1 MCVCVCVCVIATG
14 LGATNFIDPPSGTL
28 IANLE
33 GAENATI
40 LTCNITNPEGDQIS
54 TQWNVGN
61 FRGSGP
67 NDLRHVIDDP
77 ELFFVSGD
85 PIPNSTFLF
94 DNRLTIL
101 SWTTELDEVIV
112 YCGNGQMPQQANF
125 ILRVYRESL
134 TNF

>member
-1 MCVCVCVCVIATG
+1 M
-14 LGATNFIDPPSGTL
+14 GAANFTDPPSGTL

-33 GAENATI
+33 GAENATT

-67 NDLRHVIDDP
+67 NDLRHITEDP
-77 ELFFVSGD
+77 ELFFISGD
-85 PIPNSTFLF
+85 PIPNFEPLEF
-94 DNRLTIL
+94 NNRLTIL
-101 SWTTELDEVIV
+101 SWTAELDEVIV
-112 YCGNGQMPQQANF
+112 YCGTGEMAQQANF